1 MVLLLFQSV
10 NKTGGKGLRNQPLA
24 SENLMVFLKNSTIGR
39 NCNYLP
45 WDSFSAGLQSSFDSM
60 FDASTAWYNHAYDCY
75 ASDIVTGKD
84 VGELFGGVDIVQFG
98 TPNESNPVLDKLGME
113 IAVGIS
119 GTISCNKEISPIEI
133 GCSDRNQLD
142 LDGPL

>member
-45 WDSFSAGLQSSFDSM
+45 WDSFSTGLQSLLNSIFNPS
-60 FDASTAWYNHAYDCY
+60 ATWYNHAYDSY
-75 ASDIVTGKD
+75 VSDLVSGKD
-84 VGELFGGVDIVQFG
+84 VGKLFGVVDIVQFG
-98 TPNESNPVLDKLGME
+98 TPNESNPVLDKLRME

-119 GTISCNKEISPIEI
+119 GTISRNKEISSIEI
-133 GCSDRNQLD
+133 GCRDRNQFD